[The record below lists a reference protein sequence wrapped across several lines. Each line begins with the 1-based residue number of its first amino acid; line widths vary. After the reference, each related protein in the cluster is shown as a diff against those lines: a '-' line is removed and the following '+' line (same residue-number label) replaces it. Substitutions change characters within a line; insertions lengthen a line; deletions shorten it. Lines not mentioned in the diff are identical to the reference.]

1 MSDKVVRL
9 TKKGL
14 PDKRSLTS
22 KENISKSRIAV
33 KGALKETYSSK
44 FDSDSET
51 DSETCS
57 DSEVVV
63 EPPKKVVEKKTKLR
77 VSRKDVSRKEGSGD
91 DFQKKLKDKEEELN
105 LEFEKKMKLLK
116 KEKDDEVQAAKRGV
130 IGGMRTKMSCLF

>member
-1 MSDKVVRL
+1 MSDTFSKTKVVRL

-63 EPPKKVVEKKTKLR
+63 EPPKKVVEKKTK
-77 VSRKDVSRKEGSGD
+77 SRSGVGN
-91 DFQKKLKDKEEELN
+91 DFQKKLKDREEELN

-130 IGGMRTKMSCLF
+130 IGGMRTKMSCQF

>member
-33 KGALKETYSSK
+33 KTALKETYSSK
-44 FDSDSET
+44 FDESDT
-51 DSETCS
+51 DSEE
-57 DSEVVV
+57 SEAESV
-63 EPPKKVVEKKTKLR
+63 EPPKKVERKVSHSKVKGGGGVKKSE
-77 VSRKDVSRKEGSGD
+77 V
-91 DFQKKLKDKEEELN
+91 DFQKKLKEREDSLVSDY
-105 LEFEKKMKLLK
+105 EKKMTLLK

-130 IGGMRTKMSCLF
+130 IGVMRTKMSCQF